1 MRIQRITTAVVEANF
16 DWTFI
21 KVETDE
27 GITGYGEAYFGPG
40 LPAVIREYATFLEG
54 EDPTSIDVVVRKMK
68 AASVHVSPG
77 LATHAICGI
86 ETALLDVIG
95 KRYQLPVWQILGGKY
110 RDRVTIYADCHAGES
125 LESITPLLV
134 PRTPAWQGGDAG
146 QRAGGQSVKHRWDQ
160 PGEAHLTPE
169 AYARRATEMAARGFA
184 ILKFDIDVPTP
195 YPSDEFNRDLSALE
209 IDYLASLAAA
219 ARDAVGPR
227 VGLAIDCHWN
237 YGVQAA
243 IELARALEPLRLLWL
258 EDPVAP
264 EDIRALGEVQR
275 NTRTAV
281 ATGEN
286 HYLRVDFERLI
297 VEAGLRLLAPDV
309 QKIGL
314 WEGRKVADLADLHS
328 VNLSFHNVSGP
339 IGTMAGVHLSAAVP
353 NFLAL
358 EWHAAG
364 VPFFDELVRGGDAP
378 LIQDGAIG
386 VPDAPGLGIELDEDV
401 AWRYRKPGEK
411 FFE

>member
-1 MRIQRITTAVVEANF
+1 MRITRLTTAVVEANF

-27 GITGYGEAYFGPG
+27 GVTGYGEAYFGPG
-40 LPAVIREYATFLEG
+40 LPAVIREYASLLEG
-54 EDPTSIDVVVRKMK
+54 EDPTPIDTIVRKMK

-77 LATHAICGI
+77 LAAHAICGI
-86 ETALLDVIG
+86 EAALLDAIG
-95 KRYQLPVWQILGGKY
+95 KRYKLPVWQILGGKY

-125 LESITPLLV
+125 LESITPLLA
-134 PRTPAWQGGDAG
+134 PRRPAWQGGEESA
-146 QRAGGQSVKHRWDQ
+146 AGGVSVKHRWDR
-160 PGEAHLTPE
+160 PGGAHLTPE
-169 AYARRATEMAARGFA
+169 AYARRATEMAARGFS

-195 YPSDEFNRDLSALE
+195 YPSDEFNRDLSAAE
-209 IDYLASLAAA
+209 IDYLASLAGAV
-219 ARDAVGPR
+219 RDAAGPR
-227 VGLAIDCHWN
+227 TGLAIDCHWN

-264 EDIRALGEVQR
+264 ENIRALGEVQR
-275 NTRTAV
+275 HTRTAI

-286 HYLRVDFERLI
+286 HYLRIDFERLI

-328 VNLSFHNVSGP
+328 VNLTFHNVSGP
-339 IGTMAGVHLSAAVP
+339 IGTMAGVHLSAAIP

-358 EWHAAG
+358 EWHAAD
-364 VPFFDELVRGGDAP
+364 VPFFDALVRGGEGP
-378 LIQDGAIG
+378 LIENGAIR
-386 VPDAPGLGIELDEDV
+386 VPDAPGLGVELDEDV